1 MHLDEAISQ
10 IAEIRGR
17 LARTQVF
24 RGYRAIP
31 VAASA
36 VFAVVGGGVQA
47 VWLDNP
53 REQLTEYLA
62 IWLVVALASML
73 AAGIGI
79 AARIRH
85 ADSSLVRHTTL
96 MAIELFLPCLV
107 AGALVTFVIAEYM
120 PENAEL
126 LPGLWSIFFSL
137 GIFASFRLLTRP
149 VFIVGVWYLLAGV
162 ACLVWARGD
171 AALSPWAMVGPFGVG
186 QLLTAAILYWTLERR
201 DGETQT

>member
-1 MHLDEAISQ
+1 MQLDEALSQ

-24 RGYRAIP
+24 RGYRALP

-36 VFAVVGGGVQA
+36 LFALAGGGVQA
-47 VWLDNP
+47 VWLGDP

-62 IWLVVALASML
+62 IWLAVALLSML

-79 AARIRH
+79 AVRMGRAE
-85 ADSSLVRHTTL
+85 SLLVRQTTA

-107 AGALVTFVIAEYM
+107 AGALVTYVIADYM
-120 PENAEL
+120 PQYAEL

-149 VFIVGVWYLLAGV
+149 VFIVGVWYLLSGV
-162 ACLVWARGD
+162 VCLVWARGD
-171 AALSPWAMVGPFGVG
+171 AALSPWAMVGPFGIG